1 MNFRCSKHVE
11 REMARRGISRDIV
24 DGVLTAPAPKVPER
38 AGILCV
44 VEIGQNPYLVRRH
57 GERDGLSPHG
67 GDGLP
72 DE

>member
-38 AGILCV
+38 AGILSK
-44 VEIGQNPYLVRRH
+44 RR
-57 GERDGLSPHG
+57 
-67 GDGLP
+67 GDRPEPLP
-72 DE
+72 GAASW